1 MKRWHLSVLEM
12 RILFGETK
20 KAVLG
25 GENSV
30 AISWEEVQRL
40 LSRSMVLIKA
50 EDAGGMD
57 RNGLE

>member
-1 MKRWHLSVLEM
+1 MSVLEM
-12 RILFGETK
+12 RILFWRGKEGHS
-20 KAVLG
+20 G

-40 LSRSMVLIKA
+40 LSRGMVSIKA